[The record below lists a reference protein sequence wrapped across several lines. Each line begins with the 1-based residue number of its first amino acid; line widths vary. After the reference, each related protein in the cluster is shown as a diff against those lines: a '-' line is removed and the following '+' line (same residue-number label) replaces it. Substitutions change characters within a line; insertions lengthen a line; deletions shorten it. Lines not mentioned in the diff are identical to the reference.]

1 VRNRLDALALML
13 RLRGRSRLLALVLGG
28 LLAVVA
34 LPAALTLA
42 NEGLMPTE
50 DSTESESP
58 SDDGAVGEDE
68 DGDAVPDEGAGDGSE
83 EQPPDGAG
91 GEEPPAEVEDP
102 PADTGALPPEEA
114 PVPAPDGAPAGDLGE
129 GRPADLPEDAEAAPG
144 EILVRFR
151 RGADPEEREEA
162 RDEVGA
168 EVEEALP
175 VPDLQLVTVDSRAV
189 GDEIDALEEDPAVL
203 YAEPNLERRVD
214 LIPNDDDFLRLY
226 GLNNEGQDFASGRR
240 GTPYADI
247 DAPQAWDDTTGSS
260 DVKVAVVDTGID
272 GAHPDLVSNLGTGA
286 GYDFFSEDSDPTD
299 ENGHGTHVAGTI
311 GAQGDNDAGVTGVN
325 WDTTLIAMR
334 AFGPDGSGR
343 TSDVIQ
349 AYGYAD
355 AIGADVL
362 NASFGGAGYSQA
374 EFDAIA
380 RADDTLFVAAAGNER
395 ADNDVTPSYPCN
407 YSLAN
412 VVCVAA
418 SDENDQLASFSNYGN
433 SVDLAAPGS
442 RIYSTTRGGGYGYL
456 SGTSMATPHVAG
468 TAALVA
474 AQRPS
479 SSVADLRDDLLDGV
493 DVKPALTSVGSSG
506 RLNADRSV
514 AGSGTGGDV
523 GTGAPPPDPI
533 SPSPSPTPQPS
544 PGNGESGGNDGGGD
558 SRGGGGGGSGGGGGG
573 GSGGGGGGGSGGG
586 GSGGSADPGVAP
598 ALPAPGTTTPAPAT
612 RRPSRCSRLHGAR
625 RVRCVKRARALARC
639 RKLAPSKRRACIL
652 HARRVAGR

>member
-1 VRNRLDALALML
+1 M
-13 RLRGRSRLLALVLGG
+13 
-28 LLAVVA
+28 
-34 LPAALTLA
+34 
-42 NEGLMPTE
+42 
-50 DSTESESP
+50 
-58 SDDGAVGEDE
+58 
-68 DGDAVPDEGAGDGSE
+68 
-83 EQPPDGAG
+83 
-91 GEEPPAEVEDP
+91 
-102 PADTGALPPEEA
+102 
-114 PVPAPDGAPAGDLGE
+114 
-129 GRPADLPEDAEAAPG
+129 
-144 EILVRFR
+144 
-151 RGADPEEREEA
+151 
-162 RDEVGA
+162 
-168 EVEEALP
+168 
-175 VPDLQLVTVDSRAV
+175 
-189 GDEIDALEEDPAVL
+189 
-203 YAEPNLERRVD
+203 
-214 LIPNDDDFLRLY
+214 
-226 GLNNEGQDFASGRR
+226 
-240 GTPYADI
+240 
-247 DAPQAWDDTTGSS
+247 
-260 DVKVAVVDTGID
+260 AVVDTGID

-334 AFGPDGSGR
+334 AFGPNGSGS

-493 DVKPALTSVGSSG
+493 EVKPALTSVGSSG

-544 PGNGESGGNDGGGD
+544 PGNGESGGNDSGGG
-558 SRGGGGGGSGGGGGG
+558 SGGGSSGGSSGGGGSGGGGGG
-573 GSGGGGGGGSGGG
+573 GG
-586 GSGGSADPGVAP
+586 GSGGSAGPGVAP
-598 ALPAPGTTTPAPAT
+598 VLPAPGTTTPAPAT
-612 RRPSRCSRLHGAR
+612 RRPSRCSRLRGAR

-639 RKLAPSKRRACIL
+639 RKLAPSKRRACIVR
-652 HARRVAGR
+652 ARRAAGR